1 MSETGAP
8 PSTVNHELT
17 SREHQDSEC
26 PPLGST
32 FTLGSEIT
40 AIQRAYLKRYGYLH
54 FKAVLSAEEVQLV
67 RRVQDELQ
75 AKWLAEGVSSLKG
88 VPLFFGPGL
97 DGSPAIYRIPY
108 SSEHSPE
115 LRALLDD
122 ERFNPLKGLVGDGA
136 RVGHNEQDG
145 VVLNRYV
152 NTPDSVRPGLGWH
165 TDGLRDIFYLRM
177 PKEMLNFG
185 LHFDHIGPEDGGLR
199 LLPGTHQ
206 QGLLSMIFKKPYFIW
221 HRPDPNELCVITEP
235 GDMTVHDGRLWH
247 RVAQS
252 TRLNAERRSLFV
264 PYATGAPIIRT
275 EGSKTVLYH
284 RVGRLLRKLKGGA

>member
-1 MSETGAP
+1 MSETAQ
-8 PSTVNHELT
+8 LT
-17 SREHQDSEC
+17 EEQPESQSRLERPISSC
-26 PPLGST
+26 PPLGSS
-32 FTLGSEIT
+32 FRLGAEIS
-40 AIQRAYLKRYGYLH
+40 AEQAAYLKRYGYLH
-54 FKAVLSAEEVQLV
+54 FKGVLSADEVEMV
-67 RRVQDELQ
+67 RRTQDELQ
-75 AKWLAEGVSSLKG
+75 EKWLKEGVRELKG

-97 DGSPAIYRIPY
+97 DGGPAIYRIPY
-108 SSEHSPE
+108 ASEHSAE

-122 ERFNPLKGLVGDGA
+122 PRFEPLKRLVGDGA
-136 RVGHNEQDG
+136 RVGHSEQDG

-199 LLPGTHQ
+199 LLPGTHT
-206 QGLLSMIFKKPYFIW
+206 QGLLSMIFKKPYFVW
-221 HRPDPNELCVITEP
+221 HRPDPKELCVVTEP

-252 TRLNAERRSLFV
+252 QRANAERRSLFV
-264 PYATGAPIIRT
+264 PYTTGAPIVRT
-275 EGSKTVLYH
+275 QESKTVLYH
-284 RVGRLLRKLKGGA
+284 RIGRLLRKLKGGA